1 MQIHYFLKFKLL
13 FFLTL
18 LIVSFNPRFI
28 YAEETHVLSINT
40 DTEIEFTVYKV
51 SGEHKNQA
59 DTLFLW
65 LYSEAGPQKIEHEIA
80 RQLAKN
86 NIEVWRID
94 LFAAHFLPVASSSMD
109 RIPNTDI
116 SELIEYAFKQTGKKI
131 IPVTTGRGSLPV
143 LKGAKH
149 WQRENKNG
157 HALAG
162 VILMSPK
169 FFVATPEPG
178 IKGKLFDIV
187 KQTNLPLF
195 IMQPKKSPWYWKLEQ
210 TIPALEKSGSDVF
223 VQRIKGVRDRYY
235 FRPDADDYEN
245 KMSTKLPTTLKRA
258 AKYLTSLPY
267 KKRLPNNVTTKN
279 KKTVKTTTGKKERK
293 LTLFR
298 GNPIPPEL
306 ILQNFNNKVVDLKA
320 LKGKVVLVNFW
331 ASWCPPC
338 VHEMPSMERLQKRF
352 STKTFMILGVNMAED
367 KKTVEHFLNS
377 KVQVSFPILFDET
390 GDALK
395 RWGVFAFPTSYVI
408 GKEGK
413 IRYALFGGIDW
424 ENQDIL
430 NKISKLV
437 NE

>member
-18 LIVSFNPRFI
+18 LIVSFNPRFS
-28 YAEETHVLSINT
+28 YAEETHLLSINA
-40 DTEIEFTVYKV
+40 DTEIEFTIYKAT
-51 SGEHKNQA
+51 G

-65 LYSEAGPQKIEHEIA
+65 LYSEAGPQKAEHEIA

-109 RIPNTDI
+109 RIPDTDI

-143 LKGAKH
+143 LKGARR
-149 WQRENKNG
+149 WQSKYKNSP
-157 HALAG
+157 ALAG

-169 FFVATPEPG
+169 FFIATPEPG
-178 IKGKLFDIV
+178 IKGELLEIV
-187 KQTNLPLF
+187 EQTNLPLF
-195 IMQPKKSPWYWKLEQ
+195 ILQPKKSPWYWKLEQ
-210 TIPALEKSGSDVF
+210 TIPALEKSGSDIF

-245 KMSTKLPTTLKRA
+245 KMSTKLPATLKRA

-267 KKRLPNNVTTKN
+267 KKRQPNNGAAKN
-279 KKTVKTTTGKKERK
+279 KKAVKITTGKKERK

-306 ILQNFNNKVVDLKA
+306 ILKNLNNKIVNLKT

-338 VHEMPSMERLQKRF
+338 VHEMPSMERLQKRMSAKDF
-352 STKTFMILGVNMAED
+352 IILGVNMAED
-367 KKTVEHFLNS
+367 RKTVEHFLNS
-377 KVQVSFPILFDET
+377 KVQVSFPILFDEN

-413 IRYALFGGIDW
+413 IRYALFGGVDW